1 MLERLIILGKIS
13 VLRISPCT
21 VEIHYFGENPCAEDF
36 LSVLERLIFQDQ
48 NPCTWDFVRFFKHL
62 YTDFPYVCS
71 VLVDFENF
79 SKIKKSLCWGFFPCA
94 GEIDY
99 FGKNPCAGIFPCTG
113 EIGFFRV
120 KIPVLEKFFALCS
133 KKKRC

>member
-1 MLERLIILGKIS
+1 M
-13 VLRISPCT
+13 LRISPCT

-79 SKIKKSLCWGFFPCA
+79 SKIKKNPCA
-94 GEIDY
+94 GDFSPVLERLIILE
-99 FGKNPCAGIFPCTG
+99 KIPVLGIFPCTG
-113 EIGFFRV
+113 EIVFFRV
-120 KIPVLEKFFALCS
+120 KIPVLETFFALCS
-133 KKKRC
+133 TKKNVE